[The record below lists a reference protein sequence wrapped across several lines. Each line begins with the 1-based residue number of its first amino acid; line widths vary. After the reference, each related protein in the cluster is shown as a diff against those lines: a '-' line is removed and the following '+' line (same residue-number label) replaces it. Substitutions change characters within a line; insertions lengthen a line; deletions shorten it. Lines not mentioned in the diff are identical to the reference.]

1 MEAPHDRIA
10 LFYNGSDQVGVGS
23 VGEVS
28 IALGLEH
35 DEVGDRSWKYS
46 SLIILFER

>member
-1 MEAPHDRIA
+1 MEAPDDRIA

-35 DEVGDRSWKYS
+35 NEIGDGSWEDS
-46 SLIILFER
+46 SLVILFER